1 MSALKALSLWM
12 LTLRPTTVFQASTV
26 YREKFLAFSSDN
38 YFQAISR
45 LAKQNKLIKIAKGMY
60 MIPVEGPVMLTD
72 EQRLSLFVKNQKYF
86 ESGYAMFN
94 RLGLSTQISKQRV
107 IYLNHLDKPQMTVS
121 GHLVARKILRFENH
135 PYMKIFEL
143 LDVLNYLNQI
153 QDLSMPVFYKFAKE
167 RLIAMDE
174 KTFHQVMNDHYFRKR
189 TIAVLKFLAKEL
201 NLAKQYFDH
210 YLSPFSTYQLPSW
223 MMNREIR

>member
-12 LTLRPTTVFQASTV
+12 LTVRPTTVFKASTL
-26 YREKFLAFSSDN
+26 YREKFLTFSSDN

-72 EQRLSLFVKNQKYF
+72 EQRLSLYVKNQKYF

-135 PYMKIFEL
+135 PYMKTFEL

-153 QDLSMPVFYKFAKE
+153 QDLSMPVFYKFTKE
-167 RLIAMDE
+167 RLKAMDE

-201 NLAKQYFDH
+201 NLAKHYFDQ
-210 YLSPFSTYQLPSW
+210 YLSPFSTYQIPSW